1 MTRLTIV
8 PLSTPSALG
17 AAAQRAVLDSP
28 VLFLQTDAHPSA
40 RWIKDA
46 GLAYTSMD
54 DLYGECFDFD
64 ELNDAIA
71 ARLMCD
77 QDAVYA
83 VPGRGP
89 GQAQL
94 NAIRKAAAER
104 EVSVKLMAGAGYAEA
119 ACAEAGLAYAS
130 LVICAANDL
139 PARIDPFVP
148 LCVEEIDTPI
158 RAGEVKLALGEYYPD
173 EYNVYFCSMTDG
185 GAYHVRSIPLYE
197 LDRQD
202 GFFAATCCIVP
213 PASAQENLLRG
224 DADGLMQILRRLR
237 APGGC
242 PWDAEQTHESIRSN
256 LIEEAYEVID
266 AIDRQDPDALCEE
279 LGDLLLQIGL
289 HAAMEEETSTFTL
302 RDVAT
307 GVINKMI
314 YRHPHVFGSV
324 KADTSDQVL
333 FNWENLKKKE
343 KHHESYTEIMQAI
356 PKGFPAL
363 MRAAKVQKK
372 AAHAGFD
379 WSDPYEAMYKLPEEV
394 SELAEAMEQG
404 DDAHIDEELGDV
416 LFAAVNV
423 IRLLKRDPE
432 ALLNASTDKF
442 IARFARMEKLI
453 AADSRSLSDMT
464 LAQMDEYWD
473 KAKAQMQKN

>member
-1 MTRLTIV
+1 MKSLVIA
-8 PLSTPSALG
+8 PLSVPGSVSC
-17 AAAQRAVLDSP
+17 AAQTAILNSYK
-28 VLFLQTDAHPSA
+28 LFLQTDAHPSA
-40 RWIKDA
+40 EWIA
-46 GLAYTSMD
+46 SSGIEYTSMD
-54 DLYGECFDFD
+54 DLYGECYDFD

-71 ARLMCD
+71 QRLMCG

-94 NAIRKAAAER
+94 DAILKAAAENNVHVR
-104 EVSVKLMAGAGYAEA
+104 LLPGTGYAEA
-119 ACAEAGLAYAS
+119 ACAQLGLVHS
-130 LVICAANDL
+130 CSVICAANDL
-139 PARIDPFVP
+139 PRRINPFVP
-148 LCVEEIDTPI
+148 LCIEEMDTPI

-173 EYNVYFCSMTDG
+173 EYPVWLCRMQPDG
-185 GAYHVRSIPLYE
+185 KYESVQLPLYE
-197 LDRQD
+197 LDRQS
-202 GFFAATCCIVP
+202 GYFAATCCIVP
-213 PASAQENLLRG
+213 AASSQDKLTRG

-266 AIDRQDPDALCEE
+266 AIDHDDPDALCEE

-289 HAAMEEETSTFTL
+289 HAAMEEETSTFTM

-324 KADTSDQVL
+324 HADTSNQVL

-343 KHHESYTEIMQAI
+343 KHHDSYTEIMEAI
-356 PKGFPAL
+356 PKSFPAL

-379 WSDPYEAMYKLPEEV
+379 WSDAKEALYKLPEEV
-394 SELAEAMEQG
+394 DELKEAMEQN

-432 ALLNASTDKF
+432 ALLNASTNKF
-442 IARFARMEKLI
+442 IARFSVMEKLI
-453 AADSRSLSDMT
+453 TEDSLSISDMN
-464 LAQMDEYWD
+464 LKEMDAYWD
-473 KAKAQMQKN
+473 KAKVQMQKN